1 MEHLLLRAR
10 VVVKPTNMKI
20 TSSFRR
26 RRQQIVPKSVPHV
39 QHDYFSSLIQPI
51 ILLFSA
57 GVVVDNLP
65 LAFHKL
71 LNVYVEDK
79 HRKQTIGNIKVN
91 VHFSA
96 LLTF

>member
-10 VVVKPTNMKI
+10 VVVKPTNMKT

-26 RRQQIVPKSVPHV
+26 RRQQILPKSVPHV

-51 ILLFSA
+51 ILLFSV
-57 GVVVDNLP
+57 GIVVDNLP

-91 VHFSA
+91 VHFSV